1 MLKQFFVTGTDTGVG
16 KTLTSAILMTWFN
29 AYYWKPVQSGIAF
42 DLSEQDK
49 IKQLTV
55 LPENRFLASQYSLKA
70 ELSPDQAARLENI
83 KIDFEKLSLPS
94 VKHHLIVEGAGG
106 VFVPLNDR
114 YCILDLMQKLKL
126 AVIVVARGT
135 IGTINHTLLT
145 IDAIRSRNLHVQG
158 VVFSGELNPENQA
171 AIEKFGK
178 VKTLF
183 HVPQLD
189 NLDKYSLKKWI
200 DQNNQ
205 CSTYL

>member
-55 LPENRFLASQYSLKA
+55 LPENRFLASQYSLQA

-83 KIDFEKLSLPS
+83 KIDFEKLSLPP

-106 VFVPLNDR
+106 VFVPLNDQ

-126 AVIVVARGT
+126 SVIVVARGT

-205 CSTYL
+205 FSAYL